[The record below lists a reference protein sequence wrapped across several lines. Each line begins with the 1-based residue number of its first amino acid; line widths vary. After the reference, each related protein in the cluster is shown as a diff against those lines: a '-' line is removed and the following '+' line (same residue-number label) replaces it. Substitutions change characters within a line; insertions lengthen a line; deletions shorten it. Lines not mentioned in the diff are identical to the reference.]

1 MKRKSPSGSSRL
13 SSSNVKTSSS
23 AAVFLGLDIL
33 MLGFIDDVVRGTR
46 CVVPVEADVIGRVI
60 VAPRRLLAIDAAV
73 AGRGGTL

>member
-1 MKRKSPSGSSRL
+1 M

-46 CVVPVEADVIGRVI
+46 CVVEADVIGRVI

-73 AGRGGTL
+73 AGRGGAL